1 MIKHHHETFDYDS
14 IPPGYYDEVYRRG
27 HGVQSFWHRHK
38 FEAVSRELELAG
50 ASTHLDIACGPGT
63 FIGNYKLGCP
73 AIGIDMAG
81 GQISFAQRTYGSAE
95 HSFVEMEI
103 VPSTDFEMGFDG
115 VTLIEFIE
123 HVTPE
128 VTSMCLE
135 VARRHLSPGGVIV
148 LTTPNYRGLWP
159 LLEWGIAKFAN
170 GLQYDQQHIT
180 LWNKRKLRKFLKANG
195 FEIITMEG
203 LQGIACFVAPFSWRF
218 AHFFARADRFIVRRA
233 GFLILAVIRP
243 ALTSA
248 SES

>member
-1 MIKHHHETFDYDS
+1 MTKHEHETFDYDS
-14 IPPGYYDEVYRRG
+14 IPPGYYDEVFHRG

-38 FEAVSRELELAG
+38 FEAVSRELNKAT
-50 ASTHLDIACGPGT
+50 ASSHLDIACGPGT
-63 FIGNYKLGCP
+63 FIGNYKSGCQ
-73 AIGIDMAG
+73 ALGIDMAG
-81 GQISFAQRTYGSAE
+81 GQIAYAQSTYGSAD

-103 VPSTDFEMGFDG
+103 VPDTDFSTSFDG

-128 VTSMCLE
+128 VTSMCLD
-135 VARRHLSPGGVIV
+135 VARRHLNPGGVIV

-180 LWNKRKLRKFLKANG
+180 LWNKRKLRKFLRANG
-195 FEIITMEG
+195 FEIVTMEG
-203 LQGIACFVAPFSWRF
+203 LQGVACFAAPFSWGF
-218 AHFFARADRFIVRRA
+218 AQLFARADRFIVRRA

-243 ALTSA
+243 ATA
-248 SES
+248 PTR